1 MLSMNAQIAGL
12 QIDPHMLWDGLA
24 GAIGGGVIS
33 SIITVIS
40 ERRSKRTE
48 VALQVIDQFMSQY
61 VDLAEVLGLLDV
73 PQSLADPTNANR
85 VRKFGD
91 WCEVVSALCLE
102 NAANG
107 ALLKRIGIPAAM
119 QDFLSRAQKAGTQAA
134 DVGSAVKSWTN
145 LQEYMRKE
153 KV

>member
-1 MLSMNAQIAGL
+1 MFPICFQIATL

-24 GAIGGGVIS
+24 GAVGGGVIS

-48 VALQVIDQFMSQY
+48 VALQVIEQFMSQY
-61 VDLAEVLGLLDV
+61 GELGDVLGLLDA
-73 PQSLADPTNANR
+73 PQSLQEPHNENK

-91 WCEVVSALCLE
+91 WSEVVSALCLE
-102 NAANG
+102 NLANDD
-107 ALLKRIGIPAAM
+107 LLRRIGIPGEM
-119 QDFLSRAQKAGTQAA
+119 KRFLLQARKVRAL
-134 DVGSAVKSWTN
+134 DSAVRDWKN
-145 LQEYMRKE
+145 LQEYTGKE